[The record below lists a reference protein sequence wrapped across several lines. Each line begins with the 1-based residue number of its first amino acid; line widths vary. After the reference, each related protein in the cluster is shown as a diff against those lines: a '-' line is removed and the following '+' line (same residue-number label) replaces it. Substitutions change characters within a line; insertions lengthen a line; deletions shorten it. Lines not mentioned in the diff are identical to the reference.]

1 MTWVPG
7 ETLRALLEK
16 VLTRAR
22 EAAVVEFSDARKRI
36 EHEQAAKGVL
46 GGPVAHRCIEV
57 AGARIKSFADAASS
71 ELLAALTRVDA
82 LHSESVQWTR
92 ATVNAQVETLV
103 RGLG

>member
-7 ETLRALLEK
+7 EELRALLEK

-22 EAAVVEFSDARKRI
+22 EAVLVEFSDARKRI

-71 ELLAALTRVDA
+71 
-82 LHSESVQWTR
+82 
-92 ATVNAQVETLV
+92 
-103 RGLG
+103 GF